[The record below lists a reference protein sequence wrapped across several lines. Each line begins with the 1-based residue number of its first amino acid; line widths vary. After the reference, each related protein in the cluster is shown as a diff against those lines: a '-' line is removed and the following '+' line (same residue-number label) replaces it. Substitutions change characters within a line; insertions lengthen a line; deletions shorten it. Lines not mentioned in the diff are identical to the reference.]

1 MRSLDPRETEYEYH
15 KSGLYPNISEKSLED
30 LPHAGI
36 TNAKGLGI
44 FLSTSKVQ
52 FHAESQEKKGKENL
66 SLFIYLTLKRH
77 WPMGHFKAKKG
88 IKVSVIL
95 LIRTTVICIKY
106 MKSHRWSLFPGTF
119 GVLWVEQKFQKEAK
133 TSYKSCLEKISPL
146 FKAIPSNHM

>member
-77 WPMGHFKAKKG
+77 WPMFALQSKK
-88 IKVSVIL
+88 
-95 LIRTTVICIKY
+95 R
-106 MKSHRWSLFPGTF
+106 HQSLSNF
-119 GVLWVEQKFQKEAK
+119 VN
-133 TSYKSCLEKISPL
+133 
-146 FKAIPSNHM
+146 SNHSNLHKIHEISQMESLSWHFWGSLGGTEVPERGKNFL